1 MSVEAISAA
10 FKVQGLTA
18 SEKLVLLVL
27 ADSANNETHQ
37 CWPSQKKLAEYT
49 GLSKRTIWA
58 AVDSLAKKGMIKKTG
73 RLREGTHEKT
83 SNLMELLIVTEA
95 PGYVP
100 RHVDK
105 PVKTKAKK
113 SSEVSQSLR
122 HVSQPLPQ
130 GIATVATQNLSIEPK
145 NEPARAREPCEE
157 ARPTRLD
164 EAEMRARAK
173 ALREATSAALLSA
186 RKDPRDQS
194 HRMRVRAQ

>member
-1 MSVEAISAA
+1 VSIEAISAA
-10 FKVQGLTA
+10 FKAQGLTA

-27 ADSANNETHQ
+27 ADGANHETHQ

-58 AVDSLAKKGMIKKTG
+58 AVDSLTKKGMIKKTG

-83 SNLMELLIVTEA
+83 SNLMELLIVTQA

-100 RHVDK
+100 RPVDK
-105 PVKTKAKK
+105 PRKTKTK
-113 SSEVSQSLR
+113 VSQPLR

-130 GIATVATQNLSIEPK
+130 GIATVATQNLPIEPLI
-145 NEPARAREPCEE
+145 EPSRAREPCEG
-157 ARPTRLD
+157 ALATRPD
-164 EAEMRARAK
+164 DAEMRARAK
-173 ALREATSAALLSA
+173 ALREATSAALLA
-186 RKDPRDQS
+186 TRKDPRDQS